1 MVDTCYRRFEL
12 RDRSYFS
19 LTKKEIR
26 KYALEAGMSD
36 MKLANMDIIVAEM
49 ISNLDKYGK
58 EGELLCK
65 SYVIQGVE
73 YFEILCVDN
82 GVGIID
88 PEKMLIDGNSST
100 NSLGIGLGTIKRLSD
115 FFEIYTKQ
123 GWGTILLSRIVI
135 KPSDEINIPLRV
147 TPMVLAMPGQEVSGD
162 GFAYKV
168 ERNRIFMLVADGLGH
183 GPLAHH
189 AVDEACK
196 AFRDC
201 DKDMPQDI
209 IRHIHEAIRKTRGI
223 VASVLVYNLETK
235 KWLVSGVGNIA
246 TKFSN
251 VLRSKSIICYN
262 GIIGH
267 VLPNTINSQEL
278 SGIDYPFVT
287 CCSDGIKSRW
297 DMEKFTNI
305 KRYDPSIQAAAIYK
319 SFGRQTDDM
328 TVVIAKV
335 MG

>member
-1 MVDTCYRRFEL
+1 MVDPCYKRFEL

-26 KYALEAGMSD
+26 KYALEAGMSE
-36 MKLANMDIIVAEM
+36 MKLANMDIVVAEM
-49 ISNLDKYGK
+49 ISNLEKYGK

-65 SYVIQGVE
+65 ISNIQSIE
-73 YFEILCVDN
+73 YFEILCIDS
-82 GVGIID
+82 GVGIVD

-115 FFEIYTKQ
+115 FFEIYTKD
-123 GWGTILLSRIVI
+123 GWGTIVLSRII
-135 KPSDEINIPLRV
+135 IRSSNEINLPMRI

-162 GFAYKV
+162 GFDYKF
-168 ERNRIFMLVADGLGH
+168 ERNKIFILVADGLGH
-183 GPLAHH
+183 GPLAHQ
-189 AVDEACK
+189 AVSEAII
-196 AFRDC
+196 AFRNC
-201 DKDMPQDI
+201 DRDLPQDI
-209 IRHIHEAIRKTRGI
+209 IRYIHEAIRKTRGI
-223 VASVLVYNLETK
+223 VASVVVYNLATK
-235 KWLVSGVGNIA
+235 KWQVSGVGNIA

-251 VLRSKSIICYN
+251 ILRSKSIICYN

-278 SGIDYPFVT
+278 SGIEYPVVT
-287 CCSDGIKSRW
+287 FCSDGIKSRW
-297 DMEKFTNI
+297 DIDKLAYI

-328 TVVIAKV
+328 TVVIAKL
-335 MG
+335 M

>member
-26 KYALEAGMSD
+26 KYALESGMSD
-36 MKLANMDIIVAEM
+36 LKLANMEIVVAEM
-49 ISNLDKYGK
+49 MSNLEKYGK
-58 EGELLCK
+58 GGELLCK
-65 SYVIQGVE
+65 KYVNQGVA
-73 YFEILCVDN
+73 YFEILCLDN
-82 GVGIID
+82 GQGIID

-115 FFEIYTKQ
+115 FFEIYTKED
-123 GWGTILLSRIVI
+123 WGTILLSRIMI
-135 KPSDEINIPLRV
+135 KKTNETTPSIRV
-147 TPMVLAMPGQEVSGD
+147 TPMVIAMPGQDVSGD
-162 GFAYKV
+162 GVDFKF
-168 ERNRIFMLVADGLGH
+168 ERNRFFMLVADGLGH
-183 GPLAHH
+183 GPLANQ
-189 AVDEACK
+189 AVNE
-196 AFRDC
+196 AFRAFRNC

-223 VASVLVYNLETK
+223 VASVIVYNLETK

-251 VLRSKSIICYN
+251 VIRSKSIICYN

-267 VLPNTINSQEL
+267 FLPNTINSQEL
-278 SGIDYPFVT
+278 SGIEYPFVT

-297 DMEKFTNI
+297 DMDKFSNL

-328 TVVIAKV
+328 TVAIAKV
-335 MG
+335 TG